1 MAREFRGAGGALGVA
16 LGRAARLAAGRPA
29 EVPADEPAEAAL
41 ARFAAAQRAAAKR
54 LADLGAQLRHEGRA
68 DEAGIF
74 DAHALLAEDPFLTD
88 EVARLVG
95 ETGAPLPAAL
105 DATIDRMRAAL
116 EALDDPYLRARAAD
130 IDAVGQEIR
139 AALGGN
145 VAAPRDL
152 PPGSI
157 LVAADLTPAQTA
169 GLRGGAVAGFAT
181 AYGGPTGHT
190 AILARSLGIPAVVG
204 LGPELLEVPEGAP
217 LILDGDA
224 AVLIADPAPDQQ
236 AAYAYRRDSQQRDR
250 QRRQAL
256 RDQPGRLSD
265 GHPVPLSANIGAP
278 DEVEAALAAGAEGVG
293 LFRTEFLF
301 LDRAAPPD
309 EAEQYAAYRSVLERM
324 AGRPVVIRTLD
335 IGGDKTLPYLE
346 LPQEPNP
353 FLGVR
358 GLRLCMRHP
367 ELFAVQLRALLR
379 AAPHGDLWIML
390 PMVATPADLAWGRSR
405 LRAAAASLAAEGLA
419 HRADVPL
426 GAMIETPAAAVTADL
441 LAREADFFSIGT
453 NDLTQ
458 YTMAADRGLGDLA
471 QRYPHDAPAVLR
483 LIRQAAEA
491 AARADIPIGL
501 CGDLAGVPT
510 LAPTLVG
517 LGVHKLSMAPALI
530 PMVKERLREVSLEEA
545 QAAARQLSLDP

>member
-16 LGRAARLAAGRPA
+16 LGRVARLAAERSV
-29 EVPADEPAEAAL
+29 ETPADEPAEAAL
-41 ARFAAAQRAAAKR
+41 ARFAAAQRAAAAR

-95 ETGAPLPAAL
+95 EADTPLPAAL

-139 AALGGN
+139 AALAGN
-145 VAAPRDL
+145 RAAPHAL

-157 LVAADLTPAQTA
+157 LIAADLTPAQTA

-204 LGPELLEVPEGAP
+204 LGPELLELPEGAP

-224 AVLIADPAPDQQ
+224 AVLIADPAPHQQ
-236 AAYAYRRDSQQRDR
+236 AAYARRRDSQRHDQ
-250 QRRQAL
+250 QRREAL
-256 RDQPGRLSD
+256 RNQPGQLRD
-265 GHPVPLSANIGAP
+265 GLLVSLSANIGSP

-301 LDRAAPPD
+301 LDRAAPPNQ
-309 EAEQYAAYRSVLERM
+309 EEQYAAYRSVLEQM

-335 IGGDKTLPYLE
+335 IGGDKTLSYLD

-367 ELFAVQLRALLR
+367 DLFATQLRALLR
-379 AAPHGDLWIML
+379 AAPHGNLWIML
-390 PMVATPADLAWGRSR
+390 PMVATPADLAWGRAQ
-405 LRAAAASLAAEGLA
+405 LRAAAEALAAEGLA

-441 LAREADFFSIGT
+441 LAHEADFFSVGT

-458 YTMAADRGLGDLA
+458 YAMAADRGLGELA

-483 LIRQAAEA
+483 LIRQAVEA
-491 AARADIPIGL
+491 AGRAGIPIGL
-501 CGDLAGVPT
+501 CGDLAGVPA
-510 LAPTLVG
+510 LAPALVG
-517 LGVHKLSMAPALI
+517 LGIHKLSLAPALI
-530 PMVKERLREVSLEEA
+530 PLVKEQLREVSQEEA
-545 QAAARQLSLDP
+545 QAAARRLSLEP